1 MKKSVL
7 VNNLKDLKIIINK
20 YDCIGIGSEFCH
32 NILPHLLDEIDDTII
47 KMLKRKKIL
56 IYTSLLTDPIF
67 ESFVGKLV
75 RFIQKLDYI
84 EIMLNDFGVLNYLNY
99 NFPNIKKGILRP
111 LSIDLLKMNNKDVY
125 KFVREYKISSIET
138 DVVDF
143 LPKFKNRN
151 FKIYLR
157 IPLKFIGLSRFCP
170 YERKITYSCSY
181 KCLNFYEELQ
191 VKNCN
196 EKLILFENCYFKKM
210 KIANYKKLDF
220 DMIIETV
227 SSSFKSK

>member
-32 NILPHLLDEIDDTII
+32 NILPHLLDEIDDNII
-47 KMLKRKKIL
+47 KILKRKKVL
-56 IYTSLLTDPIF
+56 IYTPLLTDPIF
-67 ESFVGKLV
+67 ESFVKKLA
-75 RFIQKLDYI
+75 RFMQKLDDI
-84 EIMLNDFGVLNYLNY
+84 EIMLNDFGLLNYLNY
-99 NFPNIKKGILRP
+99 NFPHIKKGISRP
-111 LSIDLLKMNNKDVY
+111 LSIDLVRMNNKEVY
-125 KFVREYKISSIET
+125 KFVKEYKISSIET
-138 DVVDF
+138 DEIDF

-181 KCLNFYEELQ
+181 KCLSFCEELQ
-191 VKNCN
+191 VKDCN
-196 EKLILFENCYFKKM
+196 AKLILFENCYFKKM
-210 KIANYKKLDF
+210 KIINYKKLDF
-220 DMIIETV
+220 DMIIETI
-227 SSSFKSK
+227 SSSFKWK